1 MNYIYSV
8 IPILLVALLIYN
20 LDKHKEP
27 LFLLVE
33 LFLGGLISTFLVLII
48 TVLLK
53 LTYKDITII
62 NSTLPNIR
70 LFINILITVGI
81 TEEISKWL
89 TTYAIAYNNKEF
101 DELYDIIVY
110 SVLVSLG
117 FATLENILYVTGS
130 NNIIGTAI
138 IRGIISIP
146 AHAALGIIMGS
157 FLGLAKMADLKKNKK
172 EKRKNIIYSILIPI
186 ELHTIFDFCSVSTN
200 KHLAIFLYI
209 FALILIIYSVIIVI
223 DFRERKINF
232 KKKKEEIK
240 AK

>member
-70 LFINILITVGI
+70 LF
-81 TEEISKWL
+81 
-89 TTYAIAYNNKEF
+89 F
-101 DELYDIIVY
+101 
-110 SVLVSLG
+110 
-117 FATLENILYVTGS
+117 F
-130 NNIIGTAI
+130 
-138 IRGIISIP
+138 
-146 AHAALGIIMGS
+146 
-157 FLGLAKMADLKKNKK
+157 
-172 EKRKNIIYSILIPI
+172 
-186 ELHTIFDFCSVSTN
+186 
-200 KHLAIFLYI
+200 
-209 FALILIIYSVIIVI
+209 
-223 DFRERKINF
+223 
-232 KKKKEEIK
+232 
-240 AK
+240 